1 MQFSVLFRSLVYF
14 KLIFFKGVFTMF
26 LIYFEKHKILKKKFV
41 ATPNVFLRNLYA
53 LFVDH
58 FVHV

>member
-1 MQFSVLFRSLVYF
+1 
-14 KLIFFKGVFTMF
+14 MF